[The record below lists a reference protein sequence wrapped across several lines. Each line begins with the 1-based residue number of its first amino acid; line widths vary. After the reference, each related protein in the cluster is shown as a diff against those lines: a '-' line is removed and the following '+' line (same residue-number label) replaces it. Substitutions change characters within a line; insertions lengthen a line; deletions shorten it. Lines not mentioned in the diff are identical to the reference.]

1 MPMVLEE
8 APTTCDRLVLA
19 GRRRIIGQPDG
30 EPRLRH
36 EGDEPLHTLGA
47 PAVLFGAII
56 QMESEGRDG
65 GEALAD
71 CLQQIRA
78 AMSEGVARTVR
89 WEHSHHC
96 ITWSGTP

>member
-56 QMESEGRDG
+56 QMESQGRDG

-71 CLQQIRA
+71 CLPPLRA
-78 AMSEGVARTVR
+78 AINAAITGPFGWDTL
-89 WEHSHHC
+89 HHELA
-96 ITWSGTP
+96 